1 MKTLQHSLLSA
12 FAVVVYGACL
22 MSLEIL
28 GSRLI
33 TPVVG
38 ATINVWTAL
47 LSVFLAGVATGY
59 SLGDTIADK
68 KLSFGVL
75 GILFWG
81 AAFFVFQI
89 PSLNTV
95 MNGYFSATV
104 FPYWIVSLLYTTLLL
119 LIPAIFLGAIT
130 VYTIRLSVQ
139 KSQSIGQ
146 INGILY
152 AISTAGS
159 LMGIVG
165 TSFYFVPFFRTST
178 TILFL
183 SAALFFA
190 GIIFLL
196 HSWYVNKVLN

>member
-12 FAVVVYGACL
+12 FAVFVSGACL

-47 LSVFLAGVATGY
+47 LSVFLAGVAIGY

-75 GILFWG
+75 GSLFLG

-95 MNGYFSATV
+95 LNGYFSETTL
-104 FPYWIVSLLYTTLLL
+104 PYWMISLIYTTLLL
-119 LIPAIFLGAIT
+119 LVPAICLGAIT

-139 KSQSIGQ
+139 KSQSIGR

-152 AISTAGS
+152 AVSTIGS
-159 LMGIVG
+159 LVGIIG

-183 SAALFFA
+183 SGALLFT
-190 GIIFLL
+190 GTTFLL
-196 HSWYVNKVLN
+196 HGWYVNKVLN